1 MRAAGAPYSRGA
13 ELCGSELQ
21 EGDHLLHG
29 SWRSTNSQS
38 KTRLRP
44 LLPAVEMQRS
54 QSMAYARP
62 ELPTTKVPSSGVA
75 GFPLQWWRRRG
86 EIWVR
91 RLLPRQLNQCLVTTR
106 GQQCVVVPS
115 NLLQPWCMGRST
127 RACSDSAAASS
138 DLFLSRFSA
147 SRAQQGGIGAEEAL
161 EEEGAKATSRRGAGA
176 LRRGV
181 AAHFPSIPTPR
192 ARLWGVTWWACLSLV
207 ETLHRAKSRGGGG
220 ATPFS
225 SGVWRRPLQHTLLYP
240 LPPWTFYCH
249 RCGWSEKRGFVL
261 Y

>member
-1 MRAAGAPYSRGA
+1 
-13 ELCGSELQ
+13 
-21 EGDHLLHG
+21 
-29 SWRSTNSQS
+29 
-38 KTRLRP
+38 

-54 QSMAYARP
+54 QSMAHARP

-75 GFPLQWWRRRG
+75 GFPLQWWRRRS

-207 ETLHRAKSRGGGG
+207 ETLHRAKSGGGG
-220 ATPFS
+220 GRRHFPVAFGVAHCSTLSFIPFLH
-225 SGVWRRPLQHTLLYP
+225 GHFTVTGADGLKTRL
-240 LPPWTFYCH
+240 C
-249 RCGWSEKRGFVL
+249 FVL
-261 Y
+261 IGACLQELCGQLK